1 MSYSLYITVARSIK
15 EYDLQQLG
23 QLSMFFANDRITQHV
38 PDEFWYETLEPELEE
53 QLDTFMRFKNKIN
66 RSKFMSDFI
75 KACVSFGI
83 RDIDAPLFKAKV
95 EQVVISQL
103 DALDA

>member
-1 MSYSLYITVARSIK
+1 
-15 EYDLQQLG
+15 
-23 QLSMFFANDRITQHV
+23 
-38 PDEFWYETLEPELEE
+38 
-53 QLDTFMRFKNKIN
+53 
-66 RSKFMSDFI
+66 MSDFI

-103 DALDA
+103 DALDAQTTANMIFFL

>member
-1 MSYSLYITVARSIK
+1 
-15 EYDLQQLG
+15 
-23 QLSMFFANDRITQHV
+23 
-38 PDEFWYETLEPELEE
+38 
-53 QLDTFMRFKNKIN
+53 MRFKNKIN